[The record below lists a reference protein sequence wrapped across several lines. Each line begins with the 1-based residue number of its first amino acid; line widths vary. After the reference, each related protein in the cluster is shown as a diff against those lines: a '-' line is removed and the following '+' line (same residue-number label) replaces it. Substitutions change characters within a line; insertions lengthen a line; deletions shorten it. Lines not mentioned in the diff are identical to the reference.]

1 MFPHP
6 PPLLPSE
13 KVYMHLALARILLF
27 SGVCPTTQ
35 IPTSSLFSSV
45 LGTVALQI
53 SLNVRWGMKENLIR
67 FLFPF
72 HLLTDISTD
81 NSQLFFACFGGAISF
96 VCLVIIVLAWL
107 MCIKKT
113 KKKLPPA
120 DVIPDQ
126 SYKGCKGE
134 SDCSSNKS
142 DMKINRENEYLES
155 YSSNDLGAT
164 KIPLN
169 HMPLGGQI
177 PDFRWVWERSNPW
190 QVEGGMRAPES
201 YAISI

>member
-1 MFPHP
+1 
-6 PPLLPSE
+6 
-13 KVYMHLALARILLF
+13 
-27 SGVCPTTQ
+27 
-35 IPTSSLFSSV
+35 
-45 LGTVALQI
+45 
-53 SLNVRWGMKENLIR
+53 
-67 FLFPF
+67 
-72 HLLTDISTD
+72 
-81 NSQLFFACFGGAISF
+81 
-96 VCLVIIVLAWL
+96 

-177 PDFRWVWERSNPW
+177 PDFRWVWEKQALTGWRWQTCTWELCNFNLTPHEVEWHLKWEVAIAANTLHPCVLMLQWFSTHSELYEFSSDWALIQYSHSQIFWRLYRFIRSNANHKARN
-190 QVEGGMRAPES
+190 Q
-201 YAISI
+201 